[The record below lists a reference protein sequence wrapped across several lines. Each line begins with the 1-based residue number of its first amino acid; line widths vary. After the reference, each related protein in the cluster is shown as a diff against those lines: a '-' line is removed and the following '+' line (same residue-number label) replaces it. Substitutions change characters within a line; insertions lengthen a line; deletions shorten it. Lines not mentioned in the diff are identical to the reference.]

1 MIRLL
6 RHLRRSS
13 RTGRGPEKSCKKKGT
28 WERRLS
34 SRRFRSGGVEGDKN
48 APPPRVS
55 HVFLGRCRTF
65 LITILMVGLGPLSAA
80 TEVYVSEIR
89 LDRELYTEDGRR
101 LDRGGFDLEVRREEE
116 GCSLVFL
123 QGATV
128 VATVA
133 GEEGAGTETDRVIPL
148 VGTLYLRSTAVPL
161 GTAEERQ
168 LSKTGRPQYQDQ
180 EQNWEN
186 TLRAY
191 RGSEDSEVHFLFQRR
206 RNWGDWEQIRFKLF
220 LEDPAGNR

>member
-1 MIRLL
+1 MGSRNARTLL
-6 RHLRRSS
+6 TPILIL
-13 RTGRGPEKSCKKKGT
+13 G
-28 WERRLS
+28 
-34 SRRFRSGGVEGDKN
+34 FGV
-48 APPPRVS
+48 
-55 HVFLGRCRTF
+55 
-65 LITILMVGLGPLSAA
+65 A
-80 TEVYVSEIR
+80 TAVAEVYVTEIR
-89 LDRELYTEDGRR
+89 LDRNLYTENGQR

-123 QGATV
+123 RGEEV

-133 GEEGAGTETDRVIPL
+133 GQEGAETETDRVLPL
-148 VGTLYLRSTAVPL
+148 VGTLYLRSTAIPMR
-161 GTAEERQ
+161 TAEERQ

-191 RGSEDSEVHFLFQRR
+191 RGSEDAEVQFLFQRR
-206 RNWGDWEQIRFKLF
+206 KDWGDWEQVRFRLF

>member
-1 MIRLL
+1 MKSVRSAFFGTSWGTIRQTPKSLL
-6 RHLRRSS
+6 MPIL
-13 RTGRGPEKSCKKKGT
+13 TLVLGVGT
-28 WERRLS
+28 A
-34 SRRFRSGGVEGDKN
+34 V
-48 APPPRVS
+48 A
-55 HVFLGRCRTF
+55 
-65 LITILMVGLGPLSAA
+65 
-80 TEVYVSEIR
+80 EVYVTEIR
-89 LDRELYTEDGRR
+89 MDRELYTEDGKR

-123 QGATV
+123 KGEEV
-128 VATVA
+128 VAAVA
-133 GEEGAGTETDRVIPL
+133 GQKGAEMETDRVIPL

>member
-1 MIRLL
+1 MRSRNAGTLL
-6 RHLRRSS
+6 
-13 RTGRGPEKSCKKKGT
+13 TP
-28 WERRLS
+28 
-34 SRRFRSGGVEGDKN
+34 
-48 APPPRVS
+48 
-55 HVFLGRCRTF
+55 
-65 LITILMVGLGPLSAA
+65 ILMLGLGVA
-80 TEVYVSEIR
+80 TATAEVYVTEIR
-89 LDRELYTEDGRR
+89 LDRDLFTEDGRR

-123 QGATV
+123 RGEEV
-128 VATVA
+128 VATVPGQVA
-133 GEEGAGTETDRVIPL
+133 AESKTDRVIPL

-191 RGSEDSEVHFLFQRR
+191 RGSEDAEVHFLFQRR
-206 RNWGDWEQIRFKLF
+206 RNWGDWEQVRFRMF
-220 LEDPAGNR
+220 LENPAVIR

>member
-1 MIRLL
+1 MLAL
-6 RHLRRSS
+6 
-13 RTGRGPEKSCKKKGT
+13 
-28 WERRLS
+28 
-34 SRRFRSGGVEGDKN
+34 GVE
-48 APPPRVS
+48 
-55 HVFLGRCRTF
+55 T
-65 LITILMVGLGPLSAA
+65 A
-80 TEVYVSEIR
+80 TAETYVTEIR
-89 LDRELYTEDGRR
+89 LDRDLYTQDGHR
-101 LDRGGFDLEVRREEE
+101 LGRGGFDLEVRREEE

-123 QGATV
+123 KGEEV

-133 GEEGAGTETDRVIPL
+133 GQEGAESETDRFIPL

-191 RGSEDSEVHFLFQRR
+191 RGTEDSEVYFLFQRR
-206 RNWGDWEQIRFKLF
+206 KNWGDWEQVRFRLF

>member
-1 MIRLL
+1 M
-6 RHLRRSS
+6 
-13 RTGRGPEKSCKKKGT
+13 
-28 WERRLS
+28 
-34 SRRFRSGGVEGDKN
+34 
-48 APPPRVS
+48 
-55 HVFLGRCRTF
+55 
-65 LITILMVGLGPLSAA
+65 ILMVGLGPLSATA
-80 TEVYVSEIR
+80 EVYVTEIR
-89 LDRELYTEDGRR
+89 LDRNLYTEDGRR

-123 QGATV
+123 RGEEV

-133 GEEGAGTETDRVIPL
+133 GQEGAETETDRVIPL
-148 VGTLYLRSTAVPL
+148 VGTLHLRSTAVPL

-191 RGSEDSEVHFLFQRR
+191 RGTEDTEVYFLFQRR
-206 RNWGDWEQIRFKLF
+206 KNWGDWEQVRFKLF
-220 LEDPAGNR
+220 LENPAGNR

>member
-1 MIRLL
+1 MRSRNAGTLL
-6 RHLRRSS
+6 
-13 RTGRGPEKSCKKKGT
+13 TP
-28 WERRLS
+28 
-34 SRRFRSGGVEGDKN
+34 
-48 APPPRVS
+48 
-55 HVFLGRCRTF
+55 
-65 LITILMVGLGPLSAA
+65 ILMLGLGVA
-80 TEVYVSEIR
+80 TATAEVYVSEIR
-89 LDRELYTEDGRR
+89 LDRNLYTLDGKR

-116 GCSLVFL
+116 SCSLVFL
-123 QGATV
+123 KGEEV

-133 GEEGAGTETDRVIPL
+133 GQEGAESETDRFIPL

-191 RGSEDSEVHFLFQRR
+191 RGSEDSEVYFLFQRR
-206 RNWGDWEQIRFKLF
+206 RDWGDWEQVCFKLF
-220 LEDPAGNR
+220 LENPTGNR

>member
-1 MIRLL
+1 MGIARQTTRSLLTMI
-6 RHLRRSS
+6 
-13 RTGRGPEKSCKKKGT
+13 
-28 WERRLS
+28 
-34 SRRFRSGGVEGDKN
+34 V
-48 APPPRVS
+48 
-55 HVFLGRCRTF
+55 
-65 LITILMVGLGPLSAA
+65 MVGLGVATAA
-80 TEVYVSEIR
+80 GEVYVTEIR
-89 LDRELYTEDGRR
+89 LDRTLYTEGGKR

-123 QGATV
+123 RGEQV
-128 VATVA
+128 VTTVA
-133 GEEGAGTETDRVIPL
+133 GQEGAETETDRVIPL

-186 TLRAY
+186 TLRAF

-206 RNWGDWEQIRFKLF
+206 RNWGDWEQVRFRLF
-220 LEDPAGNR
+220 LENPARNR

>member
-1 MIRLL
+1 MSRNSGTLL
-6 RHLRRSS
+6 
-13 RTGRGPEKSCKKKGT
+13 TPI
-28 WERRLS
+28 
-34 SRRFRSGGVEGDKN
+34 
-48 APPPRVS
+48 
-55 HVFLGRCRTF
+55 
-65 LITILMVGLGPLSAA
+65 LILGLGVATVAA
-80 TEVYVSEIR
+80 EVYVSEIR
-89 LDRELYTEDGRR
+89 LDRNLYTLDGKR
-101 LDRGGFDLEVRREEE
+101 LDRGGFDLEVRREEA

-123 QGATV
+123 KGEEV

-133 GEEGAGTETDRVIPL
+133 GQEGAETETDRVIPL

-191 RGSEDSEVHFLFQRR
+191 RGTEDAEVYFLFQRR
-206 RNWGDWEQIRFKLF
+206 KNWGDWEQVRFRLF
-220 LEDPAGNR
+220 LENPAGNR

>member
-1 MIRLL
+1 MRSRNARTLL
-6 RHLRRSS
+6 TPILIL
-13 RTGRGPEKSCKKKGT
+13 G
-28 WERRLS
+28 
-34 SRRFRSGGVEGDKN
+34 FGV
-48 APPPRVS
+48 
-55 HVFLGRCRTF
+55 
-65 LITILMVGLGPLSAA
+65 A
-80 TEVYVSEIR
+80 TAVAEVYVTEIR
-89 LDRELYTEDGRR
+89 LDRNLYTEDGRR

-123 QGATV
+123 RGEEV

-133 GEEGAGTETDRVIPL
+133 GQEGAKTETDRVIPL

-191 RGSEDSEVHFLFQRR
+191 RGTEDSEVYFLFQRR
-206 RNWGDWEQIRFKLF
+206 ENWGDWEQVRFKLF
-220 LEDPAGNR
+220 LENPPGNR